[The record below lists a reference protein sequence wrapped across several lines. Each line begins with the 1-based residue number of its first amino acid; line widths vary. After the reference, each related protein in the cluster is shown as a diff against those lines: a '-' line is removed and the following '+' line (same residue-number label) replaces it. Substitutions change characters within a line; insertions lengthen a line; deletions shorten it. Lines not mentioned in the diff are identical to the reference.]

1 MGHCWMN
8 SRRIDVHTH
17 MIPPFWAD
25 ALAAKIGKPM
35 WGTPDW
41 SLDSAVSVM
50 DHLETQWAMISLA
63 APSVAGWEGD
73 ERIDM
78 ARRVNDFGVGLLK
91 QKPDRLGY
99 LATVPL
105 PDVQG
110 ALAEIGRAFDELG
123 TDGVL
128 LLSNYNGTYLGDDSF
143 TPIWDELERR
153 KAVVFIHPS
162 NPQLEP
168 LPGLPQPILDFPMD
182 TTRTALHMVT
192 SGVLQ
197 RCPSVKV
204 ILSHAGGFLPYAAT
218 RFAVLLH
225 AYALKD
231 KSEDELAA
239 QFRKFYFDTALS
251 APDGMPSLMAFA
263 DPQRILFGADNP
275 YISLDVQRRFTG
287 ELDKYDGFAPTQLEA
302 INYLNAEALFPRLGN
317 PAA

>member
-1 MGHCWMN
+1 MTN
-8 SRRIDVHTH
+8 NRIDVHTH

-25 ALAAKIGKPM
+25 ALAAKLGKPM
-35 WGTPDW
+35 WGTPEW
-41 SLDSAVSVM
+41 SLESAISVM
-50 DHLETQWAMISLA
+50 DRLGTQWAMNSLA
-63 APSVAGWEGD
+63 APSVAGWEGE

-78 ARRVNDFGVGLLK
+78 ARKVNDFGVGLRK
-91 QKPDRLGY
+91 QRPDRLGY
-99 LATVPL
+99 FATLPM
-105 PDVQG
+105 PDVQ
-110 ALAEIGRAFDELG
+110 ATLVEIGRAFDELG
-123 TDGVL
+123 ADGVL

-143 TPIWDELERR
+143 APVWDELERR
-153 KAVVFIHPS
+153 EAVVFIHPG
-162 NPQLEP
+162 NPELKP

-182 TTRTALHMVT
+182 TTRSALHLVT

-231 KSEDELAA
+231 KSEEELAA

-263 DPQRILFGADNP
+263 DPQRIVFGADNP
-275 YISLDVQRRFTG
+275 YISLDVQATFTS
-287 ELDKYDGFAPTQLEA
+287 ELDKYKGFTSGQLEA
-302 INYLNAEALFPRLGN
+302 INRGNAEILFPRLRGSA
-317 PAA
+317 P